1 MFLKLYSGKD
11 NNDSTALSSDADD
24 ASLQKG
30 CPTVSNGG
38 ENRGQEDAVTD
49 SLEMLL
55 DDGFKRKQETT

>member
-24 ASLQKG
+24 ASLSKG

-38 ENRGQEDAVTD
+38 ENRGQEDAVTE
-49 SLEMLL
+49 SLEC
-55 DDGFKRKQETT
+55 F